1 MAQNND
7 GPGKRLKREQAKNN
21 ILYVNRPDDPRLQM
35 YRDSLEANKIPQGL
49 NREIAFMNTM
59 TQQDRYKYYDNK
71 YGRLNMWSG
80 NGRSQ
85 RFLNKKQLDKSHE
98 AEKRLF
104 QTTKQPFTKE
114 DKTIRTD
121 IVAPSGTYFEVIPE
135 RPGGTKYSFPEY
147 GLKENPPKRPVVFR
161 PEEPIE
167 PLAPRQ
173 ASLPKLSSEIEYIAP
188 VMRPQKEYEA
198 KYVGMGSNLRYPS
211 QDFMSKVKARI
222 TGEPLMPYWIDAE
235 GVKRYPSMGEN
246 NPEEV
251 QMMEMLKSDLSPNN
265 PEDAVELKR
274 IELLR
279 KMSPKDRRKFMES
292 NGFAQE

>member
-21 ILYVNRPDDPRLQM
+21 ILYVNRPDDPRLRAYQ
-35 YRDSLEANKIPQGL
+35 DSASTFNNLNKIYEKFSQIDE
-49 NREIAFMNTM
+49 NKFSDISEIQNAI
-59 TQQDRYKYYDNK
+59 KEIKNK
-71 YGRLNMWSG
+71 YPFNKKILTPIANPFSSG
-80 NGRSQ
+80 NLVK
-85 RFLNKKQLDKSHE
+85 RFNISPPHNVYKDYT
-98 AEKRLF
+98 A
-104 QTTKQPFTKE
+104 T
-114 DKTIRTD
+114 
-121 IVAPSGTYFEVIPE
+121 A
-135 RPGGTKYSFPEY
+135 
-147 GLKENPPKRPVVFR
+147 PKRKVIYR
-161 PEEPIE
+161 PSEPISPIE
-167 PLAPRQ
+167 PRQ

-211 QDFMSKVKARI
+211 QDFMSKVKARM

-251 QMMEMLKSDLSPNN
+251 KMMEMFKSDLNPNN

-279 KMSPKDRRKFMES
+279 KMSPKDRRKFMDS

>member
-7 GPGKRLKREQAKNN
+7 SPGKRLKREEKKNN

-35 YRDSLEANKIPQGL
+35 YQDSLEANKVAQGL

-59 TQQDRYKYYDNK
+59 TPQDRYKYYDNK

-85 RFLNKKQLDKSHE
+85 RFLNKKQLDKSYE

-104 QTTKQPFTKE
+104 QATKQPFTKEDKTFTKE

-121 IVAPSGTYFEVIPE
+121 IVAPSGTYFEVSPE

-161 PEEPIE
+161 PEPPIE

-173 ASLPKLSSEIEYIAP
+173 ATLTPQEIIAP
-188 VMRPQKEYEA
+188 VMRPVARKLPKAVMPRRAGGWSNQPLLMQIFPKLYE
-198 KYVGMGSNLRYPS
+198 R
-211 QDFMSKVKARI
+211 
-222 TGEPLMPYWIDAE
+222 
-235 GVKRYPSMGEN
+235 
-246 NPEEV
+246 
-251 QMMEMLKSDLSPNN
+251 
-265 PEDAVELKR
+265 
-274 IELLR
+274 
-279 KMSPKDRRKFMES
+279 
-292 NGFAQE
+292 